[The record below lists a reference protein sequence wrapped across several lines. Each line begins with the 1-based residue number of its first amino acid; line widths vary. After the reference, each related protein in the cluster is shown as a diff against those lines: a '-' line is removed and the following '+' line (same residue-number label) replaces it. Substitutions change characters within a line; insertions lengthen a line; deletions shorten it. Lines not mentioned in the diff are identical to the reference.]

1 MNLVFVG
8 SFVSKGA
15 AVNEHVYCL
24 GYECPCMPVN
34 IQFLYHILYF
44 TDGLSVV
51 LFFFFLLRFDLA
63 FLFLFS
69 CDSMY
74 CTWQICFFYPDT
86 RIG

>member
-8 SFVSKGA
+8 PFVSKGA
-15 AVNEHVYCL
+15 AVNEHVYCH
-24 GYECPCMPVN
+24 ECPCMPVN

-69 CDSMY
+69 
-74 CTWQICFFYPDT
+74 
-86 RIG
+86 